1 MGGNLCKKEK
11 SGETQTYNLKRA
23 NTLKNTLEKLF
34 PRGKHYYNKD
44 LK

>member
-1 MGGNLCKKEK
+1 MGANLCKNEK
-11 SGETQTYNLKRA
+11 TRNSSSKNLKRST
-23 NTLKNTLEKLF
+23 TLKTTLEKLF